1 MVRQSIF
8 ADTCAVV
15 GVVSSSAAGVRYG
28 GIWGGVAA
36 LSAALLAF
44 SMIHWIA
51 MIRAAVQGAAN
62 DALKRSATDG

>member
-1 MVRQSIF
+1 VHY
-8 ADTCAVV
+8 D
-15 GVVSSSAAGVRYG
+15 

-51 MIRAAVQGAAN
+51 MIQAAVQGAAN